1 MHRRRSNR
9 TWPPM
14 ELPESVTLE
23 EAAIWLEQSA
33 DGAATVIADRGYPC
47 GIVELRDVRKRLR

>member
-1 MHRRRSNR
+1 
-9 TWPPM
+9 M